1 MSQTEFTKLIQ
12 VAIATWGLLGLAF
25 LIAPERVLEAL
36 TRGRV
41 VFSRGAILFFR
52 LAGAL
57 SVLGACSRL
66 FLWHG

>member
-12 VAIATWGLLGLAF
+12 VAIATWGLLGLAC

-41 VFSRGAILFFR
+41 AFSRGTILFFR

-57 SVLGACSRL
+57 SVLGALSRL
-66 FLWHG
+66 FFWHG